1 MSQDAVALERGFA
14 LLLEEVASPH
24 GSPAGG
30 TTIAW
35 SLALAAALAE
45 LCVGVTVRRGGEGAS
60 VEAIRAR
67 GARARA
73 LRVRALELGDRDR
86 TAYAAVLEAERA
98 GDEAARGAALAG
110 AADVLVELVQ
120 TATEVSELAAALT
133 VESVPIV
140 AGDATAAALLAEAVA
155 RASAHLVDIDLAAH
169 PDDPRGE
176 RATALADRATAARA
190 DALGGF

>member
-1 MSQDAVALERGFA
+1 MDQDAVALERGFA

-35 SLALAAALAE
+35 SLALAASLAE
-45 LCVGVTVRRGGEGAS
+45 LCVGVTVRRGGEGA
-60 VEAIRAR
+60 EAIAPRA
-67 GARARA
+67 AQARA
-73 LRVRALELGDRDR
+73 LRLRALELGDRDR

-98 GDEAARGAALAG
+98 QDDEARGAALA
-110 AADVLVELVQ
+110 ASADVLVDLVA
-120 TATEVSELAAALT
+120 TATEVSELSARLT

-155 RASAHLVDIDLAAH
+155 RASAHLVEIDLAAH
-169 PDDPRGE
+169 PDDPRSD
-176 RATALADRATAARA
+176 RATELADRATAARA